1 MALTQRSVF
10 ASQFYMDNLED
21 ELTVTALRMLVQDLL
36 ILFSAANEG
45 VINVLG
51 VCISRH
57 V

>member
-1 MALTQRSVF
+1 MVLTQRSVF